1 MLEVLIHNTSTCPR
15 VLIRFAMSH
24 TNRSQRLAQKLA
36 HILDL
41 EIEFHG
47 FD

>member
-1 MLEVLIHNTSTCPR
+1 MLEVLILNISTCPR
-15 VLIRFAMSH
+15 VLIRFAVSH
-24 TNRSQRLAQKLA
+24 ANRSQRLVQQLA